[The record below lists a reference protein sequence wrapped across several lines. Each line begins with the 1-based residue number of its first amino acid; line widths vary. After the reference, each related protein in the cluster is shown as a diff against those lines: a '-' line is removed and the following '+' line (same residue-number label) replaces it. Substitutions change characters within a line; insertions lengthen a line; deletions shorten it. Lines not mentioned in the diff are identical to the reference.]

1 MANKQE
7 QLDSEL
13 LQVAGQSGPGAAGNN
28 TGGLSD
34 ISEDDISD
42 VNDDGRSTMMDND
55 DVDISDDDDEFL
67 DEERLARMTELE
79 REMEL
84 AERAERQQQKRQ
96 REELLKAAGGRRR
109 SGREVREENKKK
121 SAIEE
126 LKAARERKARGEK
139 AVFEEPDEEEVEA
152 EPVSLGG
159 DEDEIMSE
167 DDIVEQHDDD
177 EEASYQEVKGIQVRR
192 YKLEEWYNKPFFEKT
207 LPGCIVRL
215 AAGNKKAPDGHTMY
229 GSDGRPVVQY
239 MAARVAGLVEKEPG
253 YYKYLNQSAPPW
265 KSPYPFGPKG
275 EKTSIWLRVVRG
287 NSEKIWP
294 LAQVSNSSITEQEF
308 YRYHQQCEENG
319 VGQITRNQVERARAR
334 LVEAENYVFTETD
347 VARLIEEKRLKGA
360 GSRRNAALEKARLER
375 ERDAAK
381 QRGDTVLVDQLDSQI
396 QEIQASME
404 AARKKDSL
412 AELNKKNASINFK
425 TTMMAE
431 QQNNDDATGGD
442 TMLDP
447 FRRRVTRP
455 VVYWNTAGAVD
466 EKEHEQAPQSAEEQ
480 DIEEVNGSNGE
491 GLQGML
497 DRCVYLL
504 HARRNAYAGN
514 AVANRLCNLNSDR
527 KRKFASRKFLD
538 QGDYTWY
545 SIDEYEMNALSS
557 QPRRR

>member
-1 MANKQE
+1 
-7 QLDSEL
+7 
-13 LQVAGQSGPGAAGNN
+13 
-28 TGGLSD
+28 
-34 ISEDDISD
+34 
-42 VNDDGRSTMMDND
+42 MDND
-55 DVDISDDDDEFL
+55 DEDISDDDDEFL
-67 DEERLARMTELE
+67 DEERLAKMTELE

-96 REELLKAAGGRRR
+96 REELLKAADGRRR

-139 AVFEEPDEEEVEA
+139 AVFEELEEEDEEA

-159 DEDEIMSE
+159 DDHDIMSK
-167 DDIVEQHDDD
+167 DDIEDQYDDD

-207 LPGCIVRL
+207 LPGCVVRL

-229 GSDGRPVVQY
+229 GSDGHPLVQY
-239 MAARVAGLVEKEPG
+239 MAARIAGIVEKEPG

-275 EKTSIWLRVVRG
+275 DKTSIWLRVVRG

-308 YRYHQQCEENG
+308 YRYHQQCEETG
-319 VGQITRNQVERARAR
+319 VGQITRSQVERARAR

-347 VARLIEEKRLKGA
+347 VARLIEEKRLRGA
-360 GSRRNAALEKARLER
+360 GSKRNAALEKARLER
-375 ERDAAK
+375 ERDAAR
-381 QRGDTVLVDQLDSQI
+381 QRGDSALVDQLDCQI
-396 QEIQASME
+396 QDIQASIE
-404 AARKKDSL
+404 ASRKKDSL
-412 AELNKKNASINFK
+412 ADLNKKNASINFK

-431 QQNNDDATGGD
+431 QQNNDDAAGGD

-466 EKEHEQAPQSAEEQ
+466 EKEHEQAPQSAEEKEM
-480 DIEEVNGSNGE
+480 EEVNGSNGE

-497 DRCVYLL
+497 DRCVSLL
-504 HARRNAYAGN
+504 HARRKSFAGN
-514 AVANRLCNLNSDR
+514 VVVNRLCNLNSDR

-538 QGDYTWY
+538 AKDQGHYTYY
-545 SIDEYEMNALSS
+545 SVEEYQVNAFPS